1 MYRIFKTIG
10 VAALALMTTASCS
23 GPGEISSTTLNDLE
37 FNLEGPLFAGPNSG
51 QVEMSLNLK
60 DALGESYLE
69 GVKLTDA
76 RLTSATV
83 QANDTLGF
91 SNVSSFVLSFASDNE
106 DVSMV
111 EAAFK
116 NPLPD
121 GLTEVDLDVA
131 PEVELGEI
139 MAEGKAY
146 IVLDADLM
154 EDYWDGNR
162 NFKLNITLE
171 LTTK

>member
-1 MYRIFKTIG
+1 MST
-10 VAALALMTTASCS
+10 VSCS
-23 GPGEISSTTLNDLE
+23 GPGEISSTSMNDLE
-37 FNLEGPLFAGPNSG
+37 FELEGPLFAGPNSG
-51 QVEMSLNLK
+51 QVEISLDLK
-60 DALGESYLE
+60 DALGDSYVE
-69 GVKLTDA
+69 GVRLTDA

-83 QANDTLGF
+83 IANDTLSF
-91 SNVSSFVLSFASDNE
+91 SNVNSFVLSFASDNA

-116 NPLPD
+116 NPLPE
-121 GLTEVDLDVA
+121 GLSEIALDVA

-146 IVLDADLM
+146 VVLDADLM